1 MARSTR
7 QQLVEAV
14 ELHRKERGNVARDV
28 AIGLLRQVGIPAPQR
43 RFHEYPHRMSGGML
57 QRVMIAMALAGR
69 PALLIADEPTT
80 ALDVTVQWQ
89 VLELLRTLQ
98 AQEGMSMLLITH
110 DLGVVAE
117 FADEVYVMYAGRIVE
132 HALVGELLT
141 HPLHPYSK
149 GLLECSPSLKTTSSR
164 LKVIPGQ
171 VPTPGQFPAGCRFHP
186 RCTLTA
192 DRAKEAHQ
200 ATIESSGEF
209 GNRVLRRC
217 VEGANAAES
226 APTLREMGPQHF
238 VACWEVA
245 S

>member
-1 MARSTR
+1 VFTIGE
-7 QQLVEAV
+7 QLVEAV

-164 LKVIPGQ
+164 LKVIP
-171 VPTPGQFPAGCRFHP
+171 
-186 RCTLTA
+186 
-192 DRAKEAHQ
+192 
-200 ATIESSGEF
+200 
-209 GNRVLRRC
+209 
-217 VEGANAAES
+217 
-226 APTLREMGPQHF
+226 
-238 VACWEVA
+238 
-245 S
+245 